1 MPYSSD
7 SQPGPDRQVKI
18 DLVPYTADV
27 QLATLTPG
35 IDNLHHDVSLSPRFL
50 EFTRRYIAD
59 LIRQAGNLS
68 RFYGSDAPV
77 LRMPETASFRK
88 MLGDLLQAGLNRAH
102 FEKNIELDVLLRL
115 AVLRFLSRELAVQFA
130 AVVQEG
136 NEWIRRRGEFFERSE
151 RAQVMKATLAEF
163 QADRRNIF
171 RQTGQQLCQVLFDL
185 EDSILAKARR
195 ALFGDEFRET
205 YDLLANRL
213 LFVEGGKD
221 DQLFLEH
228 YVLLGNF
235 MRDSDRFE
243 VFEGLLLEFLRDFV
257 LAGPAGEE
265 VRQAWRQFDEV
276 TRQSIEAHADIERL
290 QAEREAI
297 DRKLQGNDSLLTRI
311 LGSDDPMAL
320 RVARTQVEHRL
331 QALRNDIEALGS
343 QIEESKQKVDFLS
356 EFYQTRLADFLNH
369 PENARRLFDAP
380 WGGPENIAGAK
391 TRDWLLD
398 RWVERLEQRELM
410 LHVVASYEVR
420 NIHTH
425 FCPPLHL
432 QQLKKALVTREEL
445 KRVEDILKQF
455 PARRYSVGKIEEIA
469 KNVRRYPGD
478 QVRALALKFAEDYMR
493 LRRDTR
499 NLQRVTAVLDKLS
512 LIENDRTREISHL
525 NNSLYEYLLPDESL
539 PSEERVTAHVI
550 IKADVRNST
559 SITHD
564 LMARGMNPASH
575 FSLNLYEPIKRLLD
589 RYGAA
594 KVFIEG
600 DAIIL
605 AIYET
610 ESTRA
615 HQRAVAKACALA
627 REMVQVSELY
637 NAKQEGSPL
646 PRLEL
651 GLGVAFQNSA
661 PTVWMDG
668 ESRILISRAINL
680 SDRLSSCSKLAR
692 RMVQSSASPFRVFLF
707 QTMLEGTADEEA
719 EELLIRFNVGGILLN
734 DDGFNKLASE
744 IALAEVE
751 ANLPLPWGTEA
762 VKLYFGEV
770 PVGAALE
777 KVVLRKGF
785 VHYVLPGGAMG
796 GPGAVTYYEVCSSAK
811 ILDLAEALARATDV
825 KTEVKS

>member
-1 MPYSSD
+1 MPYSD
-7 SQPGPDRQVKI
+7 IQPAPDRQVKI

-27 QLATLTPG
+27 QLLTLTPG
-35 IDNLHHDVSLSPRFL
+35 IDNRHHDVALSPRFL
-50 EFTRRYIAD
+50 EFARRYIAD
-59 LIRQAGNLS
+59 LIRQAGNLA
-68 RFYGSDAPV
+68 RFYGNDAQI
-77 LRMPETASFRK
+77 LKTPETAGFRK

-115 AVLRFLSRELAVQFA
+115 AILRFLTREVTAQFGS
-130 AVVQEG
+130 VVQEC

-171 RQTGQQLCQVLFDL
+171 RLTGQQLCQVIFDL
-185 EDSILAKARR
+185 EDGTLAKARR

-213 LFVEGGKD
+213 LFVESGKD
-221 DQLFLEH
+221 DQLFLEY

-235 MRDSDRFE
+235 MRDSDRYE
-243 VFEGLLLEFLRDFV
+243 VFESLLLEFLRDFV
-257 LAGPAGEE
+257 LAGPMGEE
-265 VRQAWRQFDEV
+265 VRLAWQRFDDV

-290 QAEREAI
+290 QAERESL
-297 DRKLQGNDSLLTRI
+297 DRKLQGNDNLLTRI
-311 LGSDDPMAL
+311 LGAEDPAAVRAARTEVDHRLAAL
-320 RVARTQVEHRL
+320 RS
-331 QALRNDIEALGS
+331 DIEALGS
-343 QIEESKQKVDFLS
+343 QIEEAKQKVDFLS
-356 EFYQTRLADFLNH
+356 ELYQTRVVDFLNH
-369 PENARRLFDAP
+369 PENAKRLFDP
-380 WGGPENIAGAK
+380 QWGGPENAAGAPA
-391 TRDWLLD
+391 RDWLRD

-410 LHVVASYEVR
+410 AHVVASYEVR

-432 QQLKKALVTREEL
+432 QQLKKALVVREEL
-445 KRVEDILKQF
+445 KRVEDILRQF
-455 PARRYSVGKIEEIA
+455 PARRYSVAKIEELA
-469 KNVRRYPGD
+469 KSVRRHTQEQG
-478 QVRALALKFAEDYMR
+478 RAAALRFAEDYMR
-493 LRRDTR
+493 LRRDVR
-499 NLQRVTAVLDKLS
+499 NLQRVNVILDKLS
-512 LIENDRTREISHL
+512 LIENERTRELSHL
-525 NNSLYEYLLPDESL
+525 NNSLYEFLLPDESL
-539 PSEERVTAHVI
+539 PSEERVTAHVV

-564 LMARGMNPASH
+564 LMARGLNPASH
-575 FSLNLYEPIKRLLD
+575 FSLNLYEPVKLLLE

-627 REMVQVSELY
+627 REIVQVSELY
-637 NAKQEGSPL
+637 NSKQEGSPL

-661 PTVWMDG
+661 PTLWMDG
-668 ESRILISRAINL
+668 ESRIMISRAINL

-692 RMVQSSASPFRVFLF
+692 RMVQSSSSPFKVFLF
-707 QTMLEGTADEEA
+707 QTMLEGAAEEEA
-719 EELLIRFNVGGILLN
+719 EELLIRFNVSGILLN
-734 DDGFNKLASE
+734 DEGFAKLSKE
-744 IALAEVE
+744 IALIEAE
-751 ANLPLPWGTEA
+751 ANLPLPWGSEP

-770 PVGAALE
+770 PVGAGLE

-785 VHYVLPGGAMG
+785 VRYLMPGGGFG
-796 GPGAVTYYEVCSSAK
+796 GPTHTPYYEVCASGK
-811 ILDLAEALARATDV
+811 IVELAEALARASDV
-825 KTEVKS
+825 KSPA